1 MSISFDFAQ
10 AVAVR
15 HIFGVLLGLWLF
27 PAIIIGLQVSGM
39 AAGTEDETGVEGGS
53 YAKLVESL
61 KKEYPDRDSIQQGYR
76 AVAERLREFIQ
87 TNSSSP
93 ELAHVRSLCAEVLI
107 IGGDRSGAIFQWKA
121 MAEDS
126 GDPAGQ
132 AQGLYLLASDSFLRD
147 ESDRAREYFARLVDG
162 FPSSDW
168 AAKAKG
174 PLRYLALLTSRDM
187 PAFEVVVRKGGKKA
201 KLNLINLAGKVTL
214 VHFWR
219 SDTAKHGQFIETLG
233 RNPESSLEQA
243 VRKYPVLKGKVMIF
257 GVNLDTDKGAFETA
271 RDRWKIPWAQLHD
284 GKGFSSPL
292 VKTLG
297 IPRAPHWLVLGPR
310 GKIWYLGSDIDK
322 FYAYASEAL
331 KRHRIALEKKK

>member
-1 MSISFDFAQ
+1 MSISFDFRQ

-15 HIFGVLLGLWLF
+15 HIFGALLGLWLF
-27 PAIIIGLQVSGM
+27 LAIIIGLQGSGM
-39 AAGTEDETGVEGGS
+39 AAGTEDVTEAEGGS
-53 YAKLVESL
+53 YGQLVASL
-61 KKEYPDRDSIQQGYR
+61 EKEYPDRDSIQQSYR
-76 AVAERLREFIQ
+76 AVAQRLREFIQ
-87 TNSSSP
+87 SNSSSP
-93 ELAHVRSLCAEVLI
+93 KLAQARSLCAEVLI

-121 MAEDS
+121 MAADS
-126 GDPAGQ
+126 SDPAGQ

-162 FPSSDW
+162 FPRSDW
-168 AAKAKG
+168 SVKAKG

-297 IPRAPHWLVLGPR
+297 IPRAPHWLVLGPQGR
-310 GKIWYLGSDIDK
+310 IWYLGADLDK

-331 KRHRIALEKKK
+331 KRHRVALEKKK

>member
-1 MSISFDFAQ
+1 MSISFDFFQ
-10 AVAVR
+10 AVTVR
-15 HIFGVLLGLWLF
+15 HIFGVVLGLWLF
-27 PAIIIGLQVSGM
+27 LAIIIGLQTSGL
-39 AAGTEDETGVEGGS
+39 AAGGEDVTEAEGGS
-53 YAKLVESL
+53 YAQLVASL
-61 KKEYPDRDSIQQGYR
+61 EKEYPDRDSIQQSYQV
-76 AVAERLREFIQ
+76 VAERLREFIQ
-87 TNSSSP
+87 SNSASP
-93 ELAHVRSLCAEVLI
+93 KLAQARSLCAEVLML
-107 IGGDRSGAIFQWKA
+107 GGDRSGAIFQWKT
-121 MAEDS
+121 MAADS
-126 GDPAGQ
+126 SNPVGQ

-147 ESDRAREYFARLVDG
+147 ESDRAREYFARLVDD
-162 FPSSDW
+162 FPGSDW
-168 AAKAKG
+168 SAKAKG
-174 PLRYLALLTSRDM
+174 PLRYLSLLTSRNM

-310 GKIWYLGSDIDK
+310 GRIWYLGADLDK

-331 KRHRIALEKKK
+331 KRHRVALEKKK

>member
-1 MSISFDFAQ
+1 MSISFDFSK
-10 AVAVR
+10 VAGVR
-15 HIFGVLLGLWLF
+15 HIFGVLLRLWLF
-27 PAIIIGLQVSGM
+27 PAIIIGLQAAGM
-39 AAGTEDETGVEGGS
+39 AAGAEDATEAEGGS
-53 YAKLVESL
+53 YAQLVESL
-61 KKEYPDRDSIQQGYR
+61 EKEYPDRDSIQQGYR
-76 AVAERLREFIQ
+76 TVAERLREFIQ
-87 TNSSSP
+87 SNSSSSK
-93 ELAHVRSLCAEVLI
+93 LAQARSLCAEVLI

-126 GDPAGQ
+126 RDPVGQ
-132 AQGLYLLASDSFLRD
+132 GQGLYLLASDSFLRD

-162 FPSSDW
+162 FPRSDW
-168 AAKAKG
+168 AAKSKG
-174 PLRYLALLTSRDM
+174 PLRYLALLTSRNM
-187 PAFEVVVRKGGKKA
+187 PAFEVVVRKDGKKA

-243 VRKYPVLKGKVMIF
+243 VRKYPVLKGRVVIF
-257 GVNLDTDKGAFETA
+257 GVNLDTDKDAFEAA

-310 GKIWYLGSDIDK
+310 GKIWYLGSDLDK

>member
-1 MSISFDFAQ
+1 MSISFDFCQ
-10 AVAVR
+10 GVAVR
-15 HIFGVLLGLWLF
+15 HIFGVLLRLWLF
-27 PAIIIGLQVSGM
+27 LAIIIGLQTSAM
-39 AAGTEDETGVEGGS
+39 AAGTEDATEAEGGS
-53 YAKLVESL
+53 YARLVAALE
-61 KKEYPDRDSIQQGYR
+61 KEYPDRDSIQQSYQ

-87 TNSSSP
+87 SNSASP
-93 ELAHVRSLCAEVLI
+93 KLAQARSLCAEVLI

-121 MAEDS
+121 MAADS
-126 GDPAGQ
+126 SDPAGQ

-162 FPSSDW
+162 FPRSDW
-168 AAKAKG
+168 SAKAKG
-174 PLRYLALLTSRDM
+174 PLRYLALLASRDM
-187 PAFEVVVRKGGKKA
+187 PAFEVVVRKGEKKA

-243 VRKYPVLKGKVMIF
+243 IRKYPVLKGKVMIF
-257 GVNLDTDKGAFETA
+257 GVNLDTDKDAFETA

-284 GKGFSSPL
+284 GKGFASPL

-310 GKIWYLGSDIDK
+310 GRIWYLGADLDK

-331 KRHRIALEKKK
+331 KRHRVALEKKK

>member
-1 MSISFDFAQ
+1 MSISFDFYK
-10 AVAVR
+10 VAGVR
-15 HIFGVLLGLWLF
+15 HIFGVLLRLWLF
-27 PAIIIGLQVSGM
+27 PAIIIGLQAAGM
-39 AAGTEDETGVEGGS
+39 AAGAEDATEAEGGS
-53 YAKLVESL
+53 YAQLVESL
-61 KKEYPDRDSIQQGYR
+61 EKEYPDRDSIQQGYR
-76 AVAERLREFIQ
+76 TVAERLREFIQ
-87 TNSSSP
+87 SNSSSSK
-93 ELAHVRSLCAEVLI
+93 LAQARSLCAEVLI

-126 GDPAGQ
+126 RDPVGQ
-132 AQGLYLLASDSFLRD
+132 GQGLYLLASDSFLRD

-162 FPSSDW
+162 FPRSDW
-168 AAKAKG
+168 AAKSKG
-174 PLRYLALLTSRDM
+174 PLRYLALLMSRNM
-187 PAFEVVVRKGGKKA
+187 PAFEVVVRKDGKKA

-243 VRKYPVLKGKVMIF
+243 VRKYPVLKGRVVIF
-257 GVNLDTDKGAFETA
+257 GVNLDTDKDAFEAA

-292 VKTLG
+292 VKTFG

-310 GKIWYLGSDIDK
+310 GKIWYLGSDLDK

>member
-1 MSISFDFAQ
+1 MSISFDFYQ
-10 AVAVR
+10 VVTVR
-15 HIFGVLLGLWLF
+15 HIFGVVLWLWLF
-27 PAIIIGLQVSGM
+27 LAIIIGLQASGL
-39 AAGTEDETGVEGGS
+39 AAGGEDVTEAEGGS
-53 YAKLVESL
+53 YAQLVASL
-61 KKEYPDRDSIQQGYR
+61 EKEYPDRDSIQQSYQ

-87 TNSSSP
+87 SNSASP
-93 ELAHVRSLCAEVLI
+93 KLAQARSLCAEVLML
-107 IGGDRSGAIFQWKA
+107 GGDRSGAIFQWKA
-121 MAEDS
+121 MAADS
-126 GDPAGQ
+126 SNPVGQ

-271 RDRWKIPWAQLHD
+271 RDRWRIPWAQLHD

-310 GKIWYLGSDIDK
+310 GRIWYLGADLDK

-331 KRHRIALEKKK
+331 KRHRVALEKKK

>member
-1 MSISFDFAQ
+1 MSISFDFYQ
-10 AVAVR
+10 VVTVR
-15 HIFGVLLGLWLF
+15 HIFGVVLWLWLF
-27 PAIIIGLQVSGM
+27 LAIIIGLQASGL
-39 AAGTEDETGVEGGS
+39 AAGGEDVTEAEGGS
-53 YAKLVESL
+53 YAQLVASL
-61 KKEYPDRDSIQQGYR
+61 EKEYPDRDSIQQSYQ

-87 TNSSSP
+87 SNSTSP
-93 ELAHVRSLCAEVLI
+93 KLAQARSLCAEVLML
-107 IGGDRSGAIFQWKA
+107 GGDRSGAIFQWKA
-121 MAEDS
+121 MAADS
-126 GDPAGQ
+126 SNPVGQ

-219 SDTAKHGQFIETLG
+219 ADTAKHGQFIETLG

-243 VRKYPVLKGKVMIF
+243 IRKYPVLKGKVMIF

-310 GKIWYLGSDIDK
+310 GRIWYLGADLDK

-331 KRHRIALEKKK
+331 KRHRVALEKKK